1 VLNAVAAIPDGARSA
16 GDLAVLDREEVVPDG
31 RLDCRVD
38 IEFAD
43 EDGETGPTNGKTSPS

>member
-16 GDLAVLDREEVVPDG
+16 GDLAVLDRAEVVPDG